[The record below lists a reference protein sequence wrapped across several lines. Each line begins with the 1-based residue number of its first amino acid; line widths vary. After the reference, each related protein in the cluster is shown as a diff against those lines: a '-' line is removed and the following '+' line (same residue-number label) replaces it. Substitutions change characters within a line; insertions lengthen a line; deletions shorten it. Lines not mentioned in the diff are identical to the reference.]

1 MGLAQ
6 KYAKYFQQGKNFG
19 KQDQKRLDNFLE
31 ATEGLDRDVAIKALG
46 GMKFGKNDMRRYEE
60 LMKQQNKKKDMP
72 KEDTVSIQP
81 VDPPKED
88 TFSIQPVNPPDDGV
102 VSIQPVN
109 PPKEDTFF
117 IQPVDPPKED
127 TVSIQ
132 PVDPPSGVPGDGL
145 SDDSGSSKDAQVD
158 LKTFQ
163 SLLGRLERSKK
174 RQQRQKSVEGRRD
187 IYAGGLASMMRNF

>member
-6 KYAKYFQQGKNFG
+6 KYAKYFHRGKTFGKN
-19 KQDQKRLDNFLE
+19 DQKRLDDFLE

-46 GMKFGKNDMRRYEE
+46 GMKFGKNDMSRYEK
-60 LMKQQNKKKDMP
+60 LMEKQNMKNKEKDMPKDMP

-81 VDPPKED
+81 VDPPDDD
-88 TFSIQPVNPPDDGV
+88 TFSIQPVDPPDDGV
-102 VSIQPVN
+102 VSIQPVG
-109 PPKEDTFF
+109 PP
-117 IQPVDPPKED
+117 
-127 TVSIQ
+127 TV
-132 PVDPPSGVPGDGL
+132 VPGDGL
-145 SDDSGSSKDAQVD
+145 SGISGSSKDAQVD

-163 SLLGRLERSKK
+163 SLLDRLESSKK

>member
-6 KYAKYFQQGKNFG
+6 KYAKYFHRGKTFG
-19 KQDQKRLDNFLE
+19 KHDQKRLDDFLE

-46 GMKFGKNDMRRYEE
+46 GMKFGKNDMSRYEK
-60 LMKQQNKKKDMP
+60 LMEKQNMKNEPKD
-72 KEDTVSIQP
+72 DTFSIQP

-88 TFSIQPVNPPDDGV
+88 KFFMQPVDPPGDDGVVSIQPVDPPDDGV
-102 VSIQPVN
+102 VSIQPV
-109 PPKEDTFF
+109 
-117 IQPVDPPKED
+117 
-127 TVSIQ
+127 
-132 PVDPPSGVPGDGL
+132 DPPSGVAGDGL
-145 SDDSGSSKDAQVD
+145 SGGSGSSKDAKVD

>member
-6 KYAKYFQQGKNFG
+6 KYAKYFHRGKTFG
-19 KQDQKRLDNFLE
+19 KHDQKRLDDFLE

-46 GMKFGKNDMRRYEE
+46 GMKFGKKDMSRYEK
-60 LMKQQNKKKDMP
+60 LMEKQNMKNEK
-72 KEDTVSIQP
+72 KEDTVSILP
-81 VDPPKED
+81 VNPPKDD
-88 TFSIQPVNPPDDGV
+88 TFSIQPVDPPDDGV
-102 VSIQPVN
+102 VSIQPV
-109 PPKEDTFF
+109 
-117 IQPVDPPKED
+117 
-127 TVSIQ
+127 
-132 PVDPPSGVPGDGL
+132 DPPSGIPGDGL
-145 SDDSGSSKDAQVD
+145 SDDSGSSKDAKVD